1 MGGKVSCEA
10 NKYSKQSVLGAMM
23 DGKRNILW
31 CFKKIIFVS
40 CSGNGFELTFEKNI
54 SDRRINN
61 VSITIM
67 REDEKVIVQEELERS

>member
-1 MGGKVSCEA
+1 M
-10 NKYSKQSVLGAMM
+10 
-23 DGKRNILW
+23 ILK
-31 CFKKIIFVS
+31 KKIIFVS

-61 VSITIM
+61 VSITVM